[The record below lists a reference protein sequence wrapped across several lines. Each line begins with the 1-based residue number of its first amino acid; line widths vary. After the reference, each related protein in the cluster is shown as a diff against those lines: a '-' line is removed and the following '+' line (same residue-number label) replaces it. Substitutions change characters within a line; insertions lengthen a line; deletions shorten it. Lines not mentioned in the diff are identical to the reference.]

1 MRKFLQKF
9 QSFWLEDLSFVLLLI
24 MLLLVVFIIPVVMEN
39 SVHGVFLFNTILLSV
54 FLSGI
59 FSTRNK
65 WLVTASASLFIFH
78 FTLRLVRFG
87 ENPYSFYVLENIIA
101 ILNTIVFIV
110 INMRLLFRNESVN
123 IYRIVGAINVYLLCA
138 LMGALLF
145 EVTNALS
152 GISIAGNISLKGT
165 DEDYVH
171 FIYFSLVS
179 LTTVGYGD
187 LYPISIEA
195 KMLSVFLSVLGV
207 LFPAVV
213 IARLVGMSSSPKQ

>member
-1 MRKFLQKF
+1 M
-9 QSFWLEDLSFVLLLI
+9 I
-24 MLLLVVFIIPVVMEN
+24 
-39 SVHGVFLFNTILLSV
+39 
-54 FLSGI
+54 
-59 FSTRNK
+59 
-65 WLVTASASLFIFH
+65 SASLFVLH
-78 FTLRLVRFG
+78 LTLRLLRFG

-101 ILNTIVFIV
+101 ILNTVVFIV
-110 INMRLLFRNESVN
+110 INIRLLFRNESVN

-145 EVTNALS
+145 EVINALS
-152 GISIAGNISLKGT
+152 GVSVAGNISLKGT

-171 FIYFSLVS
+171 FIYFSLAS

-213 IARLVGMSSSPKQ
+213 IARLVGMSSYPKQ